1 MTPLVSLWLPI
12 LLSAVGVFLG
22 SSVLHMFTGWHK
34 SDYLKVPNEDRV
46 MDMLR
51 PLAIPPGD
59 YMMPRPES
67 TEQMRSHAFVEK
79 FKKGPVMMFTVMPGG
94 SMAMG
99 KNFIQWFLFS
109 VVVGIFAALVAGSAL
124 PPGAGS
130 RAAFH
135 FAGLTAFVA
144 YTLALWPMS
153 WQPSPPMS
161 PISPRSSARPTGP
174 ASCSWWSTSRPIP
187 RRRSTG
193 SDSRSSDPRS
203 AMSCGSAGPS

>member
-67 TEQMRSHAFVEK
+67 TEQMRSPAFVE
-79 FKKGPVMMFTVMPGG
+79 
-94 SMAMG
+94 
-99 KNFIQWFLFS
+99 
-109 VVVGIFAALVAGSAL
+109 
-124 PPGAGS
+124 
-130 RAAFH
+130 
-135 FAGLTAFVA
+135 

-153 WQPSPPMS
+153 IWY
-161 PISPRSSARPTGP
+161 
-174 ASCSWWSTSRPIP
+174 
-187 RRRSTG
+187 RRSWITTLKATVDG
-193 SDSRSSDPRS
+193 LIY
-203 AMSCGSAGPS
+203 ALLTAGVFAWLWPH

>member
-12 LLSAVGVFLG
+12 LLSAVGVFLV
-22 SSVLHMFTGWHK
+22 SSALHMFTGWHK

-46 MDMLR
+46 MDTLR

-67 TEQMRSHAFVEK
+67 TEQMRSPAFVEK

-99 KNFIQWFLFS
+99 KNLIQWFLFS
-109 VVVGIFAALVAGSAL
+109 GL
-124 PPGAGS
+124 P
-130 RAAFH
+130 
-135 FAGLTAFVA
+135 TFVA

-153 WQPSPPMS
+153 IWY
-161 PISPRSSARPTGP
+161 
-174 ASCSWWSTSRPIP
+174 
-187 RRRSTG
+187 RRSWITTIKATVDG
-193 SDSRSSDPRS
+193 LIY
-203 AMSCGSAGPS
+203 ALLTAGVFVWLWPH

>member
-12 LLSAVGVFLG
+12 LLSALGVFLA

-46 MDMLR
+46 MDTLR

-67 TEQMRSHAFVEK
+67 TEQMRSPAFVEK

-99 KNFIQWFLFS
+99 KNLVQWFLFS
-109 VVVGIFAALVAGSAL
+109 VVVVIFAGLVAGCEYPSGGSSRTSFEYDGLSAL
-124 PPGAGS
+124 
-130 RAAFH
+130 
-135 FAGLTAFVA
+135 
-144 YTLALWPMS
+144 LA
-153 WQPSPPMS
+153 
-161 PISPRSSARPTGP
+161 
-174 ASCSWWSTSRPIP
+174 
-187 RRRSTG
+187 
-193 SDSRSSDPRS
+193 
-203 AMSCGSAGPS
+203 